1 MTSLALPSLEVQ
13 GFRCFQDL
21 RIEKLGRINLIV
33 GKNNIGKSSLLEA
46 IQVYAAKDIPKS
58 LWQILRAHDEDMRMS
73 RVPRVEEALS
83 SIKYLFF
90 DRKDITGPTD
100 PIKIGPIDNQ
110 DRQLQI
116 SLDFYTSKVDEEG
129 RRTFQILPPEEHNG
143 VENPLLRFSISF
155 GKNFSASYSL
165 DPAIDSRF
173 LSVEAKGIKVVSIGA
188 NGLDMQKIAQLW
200 DKVALTE
207 HEQEVLKALRIAA
220 PGTEAISTIGTV
232 SKNPERVVER
242 TTIIKVEG
250 ISEPIP
256 IRNLGDGMQRLLGIV
271 LSLINAQNGILL
283 IDEVENGLYFT
294 VQEDLWELIFQ
305 VACQLNVQVFAT
317 THSWD
322 CISAFQGAIQD
333 EKNEEGLLI
342 RLGYRGDNIVATT
355 YDERKLAIAVR
366 GQIEVR

>member
-21 RIEKLGRINLIV
+21 RIEKLGRVNLIV
-33 GKNNIGKSSLLEA
+33 GKNNIGKSNLLEA
-46 IQVYAAKDIPKS
+46 IQLYARRAHPAF
-58 LWQILRAHDEDMRMS
+58 LWQILAAHDEDRGHQQI
-73 RVPRVEEALS
+73 EEALS
-83 SIKYLFF
+83 SVKYLFF

-100 PIKIGPIDNQ
+100 PIKIGPINNPEQ
-110 DRQLQI
+110 QLQVSI
-116 SLDFYTSKVDEEG
+116 DFYTSKVDGEG
-129 RRTFQILPPEEHNG
+129 RSTWQILPLEEYNTAA
-143 VENPLLRFSISF
+143 NPIPRFSVSL
-155 GKNFSASYSL
+155 GENFTTSYSL
-165 DPAIDSRF
+165 DPALDSRF
-173 LSVEAKGIKVVSIGA
+173 LHTEAKGIKVVSVGA

-200 DKVALTE
+200 DKVALTDR
-207 HEQEVLKALRIAA
+207 EQEVLKALRIAA

-232 SKNPERVVER
+232 PKNLERVVER

-256 IRNLGDGMQRLLGIV
+256 IRNLGDGMQRLLSIV
-271 LSLINAQNGILL
+271 LALVNAQNGILL
-283 IDEVENGLYFT
+283 MDEVENGLYFT

-333 EKNEEGLLI
+333 EKKEEGLLI
-342 RLGYRGDNIVATT
+342 RLGYEGDNIVATIF
-355 YDERKLAIAVR
+355 DEQDLAIITR
-366 GQIEVR
+366 DRIEVR

>member
-46 IQVYAAKDIPKS
+46 IQVYAAKDIPGC

-73 RVPRVEEALS
+73 RTPLLEEPLS

-100 PIKIGPIDNQ
+100 PIKIGPIDDQ

-116 SLDFYTSKVDEEG
+116 SLDFYTSTVDEEG
-129 RRTFQILPPEEHNG
+129 RRTFQILPPEEYSG
-143 VENPLLRFSISF
+143 VENPLLRFSVSL
-155 GKNFSASYSL
+155 GKTFSASYSL
-165 DPAIDSRF
+165 DPALDSRF
-173 LSVEAKGIKVVSIGA
+173 LYTEANGMKVVSVGA

-200 DKVALTE
+200 DKVALTD

-232 SKNPERVVER
+232 PKNPEKVVEC

-256 IRNLGDGMQRLLGIV
+256 IRNLGNGMQRLLGIV
-271 LSLINAQNGILL
+271 LSLVSAQNGILL

-294 VQEDLWELIFQ
+294 VQEDLWQLIFQ

-333 EKNEEGLLI
+333 EESQESLLI
-342 RLGYRGDNIVATT
+342 RLEYKEDNIVATIF
-355 YDERKLAIAVR
+355 DEQDLAIIIR
-366 GQIEVR
+366 DRIEVR